1 MSLYQ
6 LARDGETDE
15 LLNHLWE
22 SESPAVRQR
31 AAELLGELGVEDDD
45 ELVRGVV
52 EAARTDDDSDVRAA
66 AIDALDDIGP
76 AAIDR
81 LLVELTGVDTDEA
94 PDWVRAERF
103 AKALRADEPELR
115 MAAASALGQLGE
127 PKVTPALV
135 DALDDS
141 DPRVRVRVVAAC
153 GRLGDRRAVGPLADL
168 LDGSRGETK
177 RAIADALAEIG
188 DDRALDALQRL
199 LDDDNETI
207 RWIAVSALGNATGL
221 RPVRKL
227 AAALT
232 DESDTVRRAAVFSF
246 IQLLSNAPSKQSHGV
261 REAVVSNL
269 QSAGDETVID
279 PLVEILTEST
289 QRPQRRNA
297 AWLLGRVTG
306 SERSASV
313 ADPLIEALGDDD
325 ATVAQFAAT
334 SLSTVGGE
342 AVEER
347 LLDIVAD
354 PEVVADVQAKAVFV
368 LGRVGGERARERLEA
383 LTHDSDDEEVR
394 RRAFAA
400 LSKLGGYA

>member
-6 LARDGETDE
+6 LARDGDTDE
-15 LLNHLWE
+15 LLTHLWE
-22 SESPAVRQR
+22 SESPAVRRR
-31 AAELLGELGVEDDD
+31 AAELLGELGTESDD

-52 EAARTDDDSDVRAA
+52 EAARTDEDDDVRAA
-66 AIDALDDIGP
+66 AIDALDEVGP
-76 AAIDR
+76 GAIDR
-81 LLVELTGVDTDEA
+81 LLVELTGVDTDDA
-94 PDWVRAERF
+94 ADWVRAERF

-127 PKVTPALV
+127 PEVTPALV
-135 DALDDS
+135 GALDDS
-141 DPRVRVRVVAAC
+141 DPRVRIRVVAAC

-168 LDGSRGETK
+168 LDDSRGEAK
-177 RAIADALAEIG
+177 RAVADALAEIG
-188 DDRALDALQRL
+188 DDRALAALQRL

-221 RPVRKL
+221 RPVREF

-269 QSAGDETVID
+269 RSVGDETVID
-279 PLVEILTEST
+279 PLVEILTQST

-306 SERSASV
+306 SHRAESV
-313 ADPLIEALGDDD
+313 VDPLVEALGDDD
-325 ATVAQFAAT
+325 ATTAQFAAT
-334 SLSTVGGE
+334 SLSTIGGE
-342 AVEER
+342 VVEER
-347 LLDIVAD
+347 LLDVVAD
-354 PEVVADVQAKAVFV
+354 PEMASDAQAKAVFV
-368 LGRVGGERARERLEA
+368 LGRVGGEQSRERLEA
-383 LTHDSDDEEVR
+383 LTHDSDDDEVR

-400 LSKLGGYA
+400 LSKLGGFA